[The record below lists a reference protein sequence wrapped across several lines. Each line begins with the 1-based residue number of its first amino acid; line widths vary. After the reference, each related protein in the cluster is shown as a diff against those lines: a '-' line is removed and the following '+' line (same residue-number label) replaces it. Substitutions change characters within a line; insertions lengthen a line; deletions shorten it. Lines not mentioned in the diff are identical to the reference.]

1 MYHQKLLNISHLYNY
16 YRLIVMSQEY
26 MEISK
31 EDIENIQNAIKSGF
45 SNYKFK
51 DSDFSEDSFKN
62 GDDIVLIQ
70 LVADN
75 EYELPFQTKE
85 EDGKYYISASFE
97 IIKGDILNT
106 IESGNVLESVSKYF
120 WDVIS
125 DENKGFEDEYESLVG
140 FLLLIDT
147 YDEEQLREELNPS
160 KIRTD
165 YKNDHDRI
173 YGDDSLNRVEKSLA
187 LKELVHMSVCQ
198 IVNDIDLFFT
208 RPLNLTPEEE
218 SEKNRQEAKALE
230 NEMKMS

>member
-51 DSDFSEDSFKN
+51 DSDFSEDTFKN

-85 EDGKYYISASFE
+85 ENGKYFISETFGLFLDN
-97 IIKGDILNT
+97 IIN
-106 IESGNVLESVSKYF
+106 GNVSRDVFQSVSSYF
-120 WDVIS
+120 YEVIDNPETDFS
-125 DENKGFEDEYESLVG
+125 DEN
-140 FLLLIDT
+140 
-147 YDEEQLREELNPS
+147 
-160 KIRTD
+160 
-165 YKNDHDRI
+165 
-173 YGDDSLNRVEKSLA
+173 
-187 LKELVHMSVCQ
+187 
-198 IVNDIDLFFT
+198 
-208 RPLNLTPEEE
+208 
-218 SEKNRQEAKALE
+218 
-230 NEMKMS
+230 